1 MTVKSPLLRIACVR
15 ASRGVARLRIRYEYY
30 RQDRSDG
37 FDPATCPFYLFSSSA
52 DPKVNSTRV
61 AVDAMCGSLT
71 FER

>member
-15 ASRGVARLRIRYEYY
+15 ASRGGARLRIRYANIIDKIV
-30 RQDRSDG
+30 RMDSIR
-37 FDPATCPFYLFSSSA
+37 PRAFYLFSSSA